1 MRVSREKRIATP
13 PIRHV
18 RVDLGRGE
26 VRVAKHLLNAPEIGS
41 SLQEMRG
48 EGMAQE
54 MRVNPGWI
62 EAGLLRQLP
71 QDQERTCSG

>member
-1 MRVSREKRIATP
+1 MRVSREKRVAAP
-13 PIRHV
+13 AIRHV

-54 MRVNPGWI
+54 KIGRASCRERVYSNV
-62 EAGLLRQLP
+62 
-71 QDQERTCSG
+71 